1 MSTGSSKTRVSTG
14 SSKTGVTYGAIW
26 SERALDLAASFLKGD
41 PKGLDQVFQSVDLL
55 ADTPRPDGTAE
66 YGTPDR
72 RRLRSGRYRVLYDVD
87 GNTVTVVVIHAGR
100 TS

>member
-1 MSTGSSKTRVSTG
+1 M
-14 SSKTGVTYGAIW
+14 TYEVIW
-26 SERALDLAASFLKGD
+26 SERALDQAAGFLKDD
-41 PKGLDQVFQSVDLL
+41 PEGLDQLFQSVDLL
-55 ADTPRPDGTAE
+55 AGDPRPEGTAE

-87 GNTVTVVVIHAGR
+87 DNTVTVVMIHAGR